1 MPSRELVSDELEQIA
16 AELLFLIEQKTAYEI
31 ASSYA
36 LLRRTLSHPDIIGRG
51 TNPDHMEFLIDQYG
65 YLRARWIP
73 SIDPSGWA
81 DIDKLSQQISLLN
94 REETKM
100 PFPEDYVR

>member
-1 MPSRELVSDELEQIA
+1 MAQ
-16 AELLFLIEQKTAYEI
+16 AEARLPFPIVTQSVAEI

-36 LLRRTLSHPDIIGRG
+36 LSRRTLSHPDIIGRG
-51 TNPDHMEFLIDQYG
+51 TNPDHMEFLIDRFG

-73 SIDPSGWA
+73 SVDQSGWS

-94 REETKM
+94 REQMKM
-100 PFPEDYVR
+100 PFPDDFVR